1 MQPQHPDDRFPLT
14 QHERD
19 QFNRI
24 CQELAGVEPKESPAG
39 AEPVRVHPGWYAA
52 AILCTVFVF
61 IGLAVNS
68 VFLVVVATAGAVSPY
83 VAGRLAQRKRP

>member
-19 QFNRI
+19 EFNRI
-24 CQELAGVEPKESPAG
+24 CQELAGG
-39 AEPVRVHPGWYAA
+39 APERSRGGADDTVRVHPAWSAVA
-52 AILCTVFVF
+52 VACTVFVF

-68 VFLVVVATAGAVSPY
+68 VFLVVVAAAGAVGPY
-83 VAGRLAQRKRP
+83 LARRLSR